1 MDINGLR
8 AFTVVAEHGSFSRAA
23 EHLFLTQPA
32 VSKRVSAL
40 EAELDTR
47 LFDRI
52 GHRITLTEAGQILL
66 TRAQR
71 ILSEVED
78 SRKIVANLSGKIY
91 GSLPIGTSHHI
102 GLHRLPPVLRMYA
115 RQYPQVQLDIDFKDS
130 EQVCSD
136 VEQGTRELGIV
147 TLPVNPS
154 PALKISRIWK
164 DPLAIV
170 VSKEHPLFWKKIH
183 DPAKLAEHNAILPP
197 TGTFTREILQQ
208 VFDPL
213 GIQLQIGLSTHYLE
227 TIKMMVSIGLG
238 WSVLPISMID
248 RDMHVLKVKGI
259 NLKRTLGSVQHVE
272 RTLSN
277 AAEAFLKTL
286 QQYADED

>member
-1 MDINGLR
+1 
-8 AFTVVAEHGSFSRAA
+8 
-23 EHLFLTQPA
+23 
-32 VSKRVSAL
+32 
-40 EAELDTR
+40 
-47 LFDRI
+47 
-52 GHRITLTEAGQILL
+52 
-66 TRAQR
+66 
-71 ILSEVED
+71 
-78 SRKIVANLSGKIY
+78 
-91 GSLPIGTSHHI
+91 
-102 GLHRLPPVLRMYA
+102 
-115 RQYPQVQLDIDFKDS
+115 
-130 EQVCSD
+130 
-136 VEQGTRELGIV
+136 TREVGIV

-154 PALKISRIWK
+154 PALKTTRIWN

-183 DPAKLAEHNAILPP
+183 DPARLAEHNAILPP

-213 GIQLQIGLSTHYLE
+213 GIQLKVGLSTHYLE

-248 RDMHVLKVKGI
+248 RDMHILKVKGI
-259 NLKRTLGSVQHVE
+259 NLNRTLGSVQHME

-277 AAEAFLKTL
+277 AARAFLKTL

>member
-1 MDINGLR
+1 MDINGLK

-32 VSKRVSAL
+32 VSKRISAL
-40 EAELDTR
+40 ESELDTR

-78 SRKIVANLSGKIY
+78 SRKIVANLSGKIS
-91 GSLPIGTSHHI
+91 GNLPIGTSHHI

-136 VEQGTRELGIV
+136 VEQGTREVGIV
-147 TLPVNPS
+147 T
-154 PALKISRIWK
+154 
-164 DPLAIV
+164 
-170 VSKEHPLFWKKIH
+170 
-183 DPAKLAEHNAILPP
+183 
-197 TGTFTREILQQ
+197 
-208 VFDPL
+208 
-213 GIQLQIGLSTHYLE
+213 
-227 TIKMMVSIGLG
+227 
-238 WSVLPISMID
+238 
-248 RDMHVLKVKGI
+248 
-259 NLKRTLGSVQHVE
+259 
-272 RTLSN
+272 
-277 AAEAFLKTL
+277 
-286 QQYADED
+286 